1 MVAHNFNTNTLEAKV
16 DLWDQ
21 PGLQRTSNDSLK
33 YPLRVCL
40 PRPPK
45 VVNRNLKSL
54 LTNKQSTMG
63 KTTAFITESLG
74 YL

>member
-1 MVAHNFNTNTLEAKV
+1 MVAHNFNTNTLEANM

-45 VVNRNLKSL
+45 VVNRKSQIIA
-54 LTNKQSTMG
+54 NININDGQNH
-63 KTTAFITESLG
+63 SLHH
-74 YL
+74 